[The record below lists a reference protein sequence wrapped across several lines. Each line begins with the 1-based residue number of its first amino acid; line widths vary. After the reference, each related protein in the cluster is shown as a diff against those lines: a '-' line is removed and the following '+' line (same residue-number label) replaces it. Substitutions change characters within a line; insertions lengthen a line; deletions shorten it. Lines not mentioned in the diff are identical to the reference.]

1 MPHVDIYSCS
11 NLLLCLRIGFRV
23 RVSVGFKII
32 TGVGWRLWLDLRLQ
46 TQKYRICLGF
56 VDVITGLVEGS
67 CVDEGRPNEATDNCL
82 YTETGLMLILIQT
95 LTSKLTLSLTTR
107 THDNIHGRTHTVLF
121 FFFFFRRRVSIKKA
135 TKASSSDESA
145 IFLYTCRREVG
156 QQKSLVCHEKVG
168 QLLLANFC
176 RSSVIRLNSWMWFT

>member
-1 MPHVDIYSCS
+1 
-11 NLLLCLRIGFRV
+11 
-23 RVSVGFKII
+23 
-32 TGVGWRLWLDLRLQ
+32 
-46 TQKYRICLGF
+46 
-56 VDVITGLVEGS
+56 VITGLVEGS

-168 QLLLANFC
+168 QLLLANIVGQQSWPTFVV
-176 RSSVIRLNSWMWFT
+176 RLSSAATAITKMHKAMQNVEIEVV